1 MVNAILTIFNVILTL
16 TLIGLGKLAIG
27 VILIF
32 KDANLLGKALLVL
45 NPLSLTALSIVALR
59 H

>member
-1 MVNAILTIFNVILTL
+1 MVDAVLTIFNAILTL
-16 TLIGLGKLAIG
+16 TLIGLGELTVG

-32 KDANLLGKALLVL
+32 KDVNLPGKALLVL
-45 NPLSLTALSIVALR
+45 NPLSLLALSMVALR